1 MSKNDIYVRNN
12 YRDLRLF
19 LPPCAFFSAWIS
31 RLLSKNAGSKAWR
44 DFLEALQ
51 HLAGEWD
58 QGCSIF
64 AASSRVC
71 DHDKGCSISSWR
83 SRTIKSYTH
92 IFEVFIAKVTDWFD
106 HSSVVVN
113 SKERPPNWPL
123 KCLTQAFCKRW
134 YIYKKSWKVNWSGH
148 TSIDRDRYTVI

>member
-71 DHDKGCSISSWR
+71 DQEYMIRVAASLADVLEQLNPTHTFLKFLQPKLR
-83 SRTIKSYTH
+83 SYGL
-92 IFEVFIAKVTDWFD
+92 V
-106 HSSVVVN
+106 
-113 SKERPPNWPL
+113 
-123 KCLTQAFCKRW
+123 
-134 YIYKKSWKVNWSGH
+134 
-148 TSIDRDRYTVI
+148 